1 LTELDTT
8 EIRAKCARFALDA
21 GASIAR
27 FEKIRGEGLNDRAA
41 DTFDPLY
48 VIARHAGEEWEK
60 KLHAAALALN
70 STAQSEN
77 AGVELLLDILS
88 IFVESDRD
96 KIFSRD
102 LAATLR
108 SESGEFKTLAIRASS
123 IDEFGL
129 AKLLRPYGIKPV
141 TLRIGQ
147 RINRGYGVADFREAL
162 RRYVP
167 EAEIEA
173 RREDMKHRIQLHTEA
188 QAEAEK
194 ESSQDLA
201 NVMAMPPAVGSEQNV
216 ART

>member
-70 STAQSEN
+70 STAQSDN

-129 AKLLRPYGIKPV
+129 ARMLRSYGIKPV
-141 TLRIGQ
+141 PIRIGKI
-147 RINRGYGVADFREAL
+147 INRGYGVEDFREAL

-167 EAEIEA
+167 TAQIDAWREDINRKGGLYAEA
-173 RREDMKHRIQLHTEA
+173 R
-188 QAEAEK
+188 AEAEK
-194 ESSQDLA
+194 EKSQGIA
-201 NVMAMPPAVGSEQNV
+201 KVTAMPPATAG
-216 ART
+216 